1 MNKKK
6 NVYNIL
12 FSTVL
17 IVGLLFAGI
26 REVHAADTSSDNS
39 SQSGGEEQGQA
50 PEEEIVYTVKKASE
64 KVLMMP
70 GETRMIKTSISP
82 TATYTSSNTK
92 VVAVSGAG
100 QVQAKK
106 PGTAKITEIDGTVKT
121 IYTVKVHETVDII
134 VFAGQSNMAG
144 AGGNYK
150 LAPVPAY
157 GTAYEFDVSTNT
169 KKCMLLKEPFGE
181 GVNRV
186 NDLENKNVIS
196 TRGTI
201 ASAFSIN
208 YYKKTKTPV
217 VGLACFWGGSS
228 TNTWLNRGL
237 VKTTQKNIKSAKKYL
252 KKKNVEVRHI
262 YMVWFQGESDA
273 EQGLSAS
280 KYISRMNKIYKKVKS
295 VGVEKVFVITIGEDT
310 GHPDRNDTIISAQK
324 KLCRK
329 YNAFI
334 MASQTAPKLY
344 ESRSSYYSDTVH
356 FNQYALNK
364 IGYEAGKVAGNYA
377 KKHSKK

>member
-1 MNKKK
+1 M
-6 NVYNIL
+6 L
-12 FSTVL
+12 FSVIL
-17 IVGLLFAGI
+17 VAGLLLSGAGDVYAT
-26 REVHAADTSSDNS
+26 ET
-39 SQSGGEEQGQA
+39 QGE
-50 PEEEIVYTVKKASE
+50 ITYTVNKVSE
-64 KVLMMP
+64 KIRMLP
-70 GETRMIKTSISP
+70 GEMRIIATSISP
-82 TATYTSSNTK
+82 TATYVSSDTK
-92 VVAVSGAG
+92 VVAVSNNG
-100 QVQAKK
+100 QLQAKK

-121 IYTVKVHETVDII
+121 IYTVKVSETVDII

-144 AGGNYK
+144 AGGYYK
-150 LAPVPAY
+150 LAPVPEY

-169 KKCMLLKEPFGE
+169 KKCMVLKEPFGE

-186 NDLENKNVIS
+186 NGLDDKDVVS

-201 ASAFSIN
+201 ASAFCVN

-237 VKTTQKNIKSAKKYL
+237 VKTTQKNIKLAKKYL
-252 KKKNVEVRHI
+252 EKKDVEVGHI

-273 EQGLSAS
+273 AQGLSAS

-295 VGVEKVFVITIGEDT
+295 VGVEKVFVITIGKDT
-310 GHPDRNDTIISAQK
+310 GHPDRNDTIIAAQK
-324 KLCRK
+324 KLCK
-329 YNAFI
+329 KNKAFI

-344 ESRSSYYSDTVH
+344 DSRSSYYTDTVH
-356 FNQYALNK
+356 FNQYGLNK

-377 KKHSKK
+377 KKHTKK